1 MDLNSLNSG
10 KKLIQQLLDQKNNSN
25 DSQKQLKEL
34 DQLKNY
40 KAPTK
45 NK

>member
-40 KAPTK
+40 KAPNK